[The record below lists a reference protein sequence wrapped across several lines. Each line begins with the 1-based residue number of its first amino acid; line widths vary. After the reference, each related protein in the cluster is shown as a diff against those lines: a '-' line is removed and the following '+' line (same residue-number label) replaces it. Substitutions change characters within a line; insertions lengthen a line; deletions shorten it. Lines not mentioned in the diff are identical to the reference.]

1 MHNFDDLQKR
11 CKIYTIKK
19 NLKYLLILIL
29 FLVLA
34 FYFYNR
40 TNNLT
45 DTKTGNENKTIT
57 ASHTVK
63 NPPVKNL
70 PVKNLPV
77 KNPPVKKE
85 TKKTT
90 VTKEKKR
97 PVVIEESKKIATK
110 AKKYSLQFLVASPRY
125 INRIKKEKKHL
136 ETLGFSN
143 CKLQQSAVYIH
154 LTCNESDTL
163 KKLDPYIE
171 LAKRKNIDYIIRTQN
186 NDAVQQ
192 EAVVEEEKI
201 KETVQ
206 ETVLPIIKV
215 QNADTQELQ
224 KRFAQTP
231 NYAVALVI
239 ARNYYKKGDYKKAII
254 WAKKANQL
262 NKSDAESWI
271 IYAKSLY
278 ALHQDTKAKQLLHI
292 YLQYENS
299 DAVENLLKQWEHTQ

>member
-29 FLVLA
+29 FLVLILYA
-34 FYFYNR
+34 Y
-40 TNNLT
+40 NLT
-45 DTKTGNENKTIT
+45 DVKASKKNNENKTIT
-57 ASHTVK
+57 GSHLIK
-63 NPPVKNL
+63 KPA
-70 PVKNLPV
+70 
-77 KNPPVKKE
+77 VKKE
-85 TKKTT
+85 AKKTT
-90 VTKEKKR
+90 ITKEKKH
-97 PVVIEESKKIATK
+97 PVVIKESKKLETK

-125 INRIKKEKKHL
+125 INRIKKEKKYL

-143 CKLQQSAVYIH
+143 CRLQQSAVYIH

-163 KKLDPYIE
+163 QDLDPYIE
-171 LAKRKNIDYIIRTQN
+171 LAQRKKLDYVIRTQN
-186 NDAVQQ
+186 NDALQQGTVPKKKEKVKKSVPPVQIQ
-192 EAVVEEEKI
+192 KTPQQTA
-201 KETVQ
+201 
-206 ETVLPIIKV
+206 LPMIKV

-239 ARNYYKKGDYKKAII
+239 ARNYYEEGNYKKAIV

-262 NKSDAESWI
+262 NKSDAGSWI

-278 ALHQDTKAKQLLHI
+278 ALHQDAKAKQLLHI

-299 DAVENLLKQWEHTQ
+299 DAAQSLLKQWEHTQ

>member
-19 NLKYLLILIL
+19 NLTYLLILIL
-29 FLVLA
+29 FLVLTL
-34 FYFYNR
+34 YLY
-40 TNNLT
+40 NLT
-45 DTKTGNENKTIT
+45 DVKASKKNNENKTIT
-57 ASHTVK
+57 SSHLIK
-63 NPPVKNL
+63 KPA
-70 PVKNLPV
+70 
-77 KNPPVKKE
+77 VKKE
-85 TKKTT
+85 KKH
-90 VTKEKKR
+90 
-97 PVVIEESKKIATK
+97 PVVIKESKKLETK

-125 INRIKKEKKHL
+125 INRIKKEKKYL

-143 CKLQQSAVYIH
+143 CRLQQSAVYIH

-163 KKLDPYIE
+163 QDLDPYIE
-171 LAKRKNIDYIIRTQN
+171 LAKRKKLDYVIRAQN
-186 NDAVQQ
+186 NDALQ
-192 EAVVEEEKI
+192 
-201 KETVQ
+201 Q
-206 ETVLPIIKV
+206 ETVPEKKEKAKKAVPPLQIQKTAQQTALPMIKV

-239 ARNYYKKGDYKKAII
+239 ARNYYEEGNYKKAIV

-262 NKSDAESWI
+262 NKSDAGSWI

-278 ALHQDTKAKQLLHI
+278 ALHQDAKAKQLLHI

-299 DAVENLLKQWEHTQ
+299 DAAQSLLKQWEHTQ